1 MRDWSYDK
9 ESDSLVISDIEK
21 DPKLIGL
28 EKTGTSGI
36 NIDNFL
42 DQEKTIK

>member
-1 MRDWSYDK
+1 MIK
-9 ESDSLVISDIEK
+9 NQTVSLYLILKKI
-21 DPKLIGL
+21 PKLIGL

-42 DQEKTIK
+42 D